1 MSINEM
7 ERKARELRQMQALI
21 DEATAEAEAIKD
33 ALKAAMGDAESVQAG
48 EYKITW
54 KTITSARIDT
64 AALRKALPDIAAAF
78 TRETTIRRF
87 CVA

>member
-7 ERKARELRQMQALI
+7 EHKARELRQLQALI

-48 EYKITW
+48 EYKIAW
-54 KTITSARIDT
+54 KTVTSARIDT
-64 AALRKALPDIAAAF
+64 GALRKALPDVAAAF
-78 TRETTIRRF
+78 TRETTVRRF
-87 CVA
+87 CIA